1 MRIVSL
7 LENTAGR
14 ADVGA
19 EHGLSLYIEACG
31 RRILFDMGQTDLYVR
46 NAERLGVRLED
57 VEIAILSHGHYDHG
71 GGLAAFH
78 SINMRAS
85 VYCDRR
91 AFFPRFNAARKDIGL
106 NIAFA
111 TSPRLIE
118 AKKRTVIAPG
128 LTILPS
134 SIVPDPTDHGG
145 LMSVECGKL
154 VPDRFPD
161 EQYLL
166 IEEGGLRVLISGCS
180 HRGVLAIA
188 EAVRPDV
195 MIGGFHLSKHPCDG
209 ALRQKAEAL
218 AALPTRY
225 YTCHCTGEAQF
236 AYMKQFMPNL
246 SYRAC
251 GDILTL

>member
-14 ADVGA
+14 ADVCA

-31 RRILFDMGQTDLYVR
+31 QRILFDMGQTDLYAK
-46 NAERLGVRLED
+46 NAERLGVRLAD
-57 VEIAILSHGHYDHG
+57 VEMAVLSHGHYDHG

-78 SINMRAS
+78 SLNMRAP
-85 VYCDRR
+85 VYCEPS
-91 AFFPRFNAARKDIGL
+91 AFFPRFNAMRKDISL
-106 NIAFA
+106 DIAFA

-118 AKKRTVIAPG
+118 VKKRTVIAKG
-128 LTILPS
+128 LTILPA
-134 SIVPDPTDHGG
+134 SIVPDPTDSGG
-145 LMSVECGKL
+145 LMTVERGKL
-154 VPDRFPD
+154 VPDRFVD
-161 EQYLL
+161 ELYLL
-166 IEEGGLRVLISGCS
+166 IEEGGLQVLISGCS

-195 MIGGFHLSKHPCDG
+195 LIGGFHLSKHPCDDT
-209 ALRQKAEAL
+209 LRQTAEAL

-236 AYMKQFMPNL
+236 AYMQQFMPNL
-246 SYRAC
+246 SYLAC
-251 GDILTL
+251 GDSLTL